1 MSIADKLNYL
11 LETKKAIKNALIKKG
26 VGVSDT
32 DTFKSYAD
40 KIEGI
45 QAGSSDVSEYFTDT
59 ISASNSSYF
68 GWITAIKKYIPQ
80 LNVNTNGLAYFFA
93 YYPNISIPK
102 LNFTTDIKYMNYMF
116 NHSKL
121 ENIDFTEFAEGIN
134 TINVKNMQYMFS
146 DCSNLISLNLT
157 GLDTS
162 NVTNMYQMFGY
173 CIKLENLDLSGL
185 NIHNV
190 ENFGYLFS
198 NNQKLKNI
206 EYGENFD
213 TSNVANMSYMYGN
226 CPNLITIPKLNAS
239 KIINIYNFLN
249 NSNTGS
255 SMEFILETFGGLENL
270 GMAYATT
277 QSANYSN
284 YTLDL
289 RYCPNLTHTSLM
301 NVINNLYD
309 IATKGCKAQSLQLG
323 ATNIAKL
330 TEEEIAIAT
339 SKGWTVS

>member
-45 QAGSSDVSEYFTDT
+45 QAGSSDISGYFTDT

-102 LNFTTDIKYMNYMF
+102 LNFTTDIKYMTYMF
-116 NHSKL
+116 SYSKL
-121 ENIDFTEFAEGIN
+121 KNIDFTEFAEGIN
-134 TINVKNMQYMFS
+134 TISVTDMSNMFYS
-146 DCSNLISLNLT
+146 CSELINLDINNFN
-157 GLDTS
+157 TS
-162 NVTNMYQMFGY
+162 NVTSMSSMFRY
-173 CIKLENLDLSGL
+173 CR
-185 NIHNV
+185 
-190 ENFGYLFS
+190 
-198 NNQKLKNI
+198 KLK
-206 EYGENFD
+206 
-213 TSNVANMSYMYGN
+213 
-226 CPNLITIPKLNAS
+226 TIPELNCS
-239 KIINIYNFLN
+239 NIGNIN
-249 NSNTGS
+249 
-255 SMEFILETFGGLENL
+255 SMCEQCLELTNFGGLENL
-270 GMAYATT
+270 GMAYLTT
-277 QSANYSN
+277 MPANYLN
-284 YTLDL
+284 YKLSLNNSD
-289 RYCPNLTHTSLM
+289 NLTHTSLM